1 MCAQPRCMMHRHHH
15 HQRCCGH
22 CDARPLR
29 AQGRH
34 RAVYIIDAVPCRSR
48 RSRTRQERQHQHDG
62 GGAATTTP
70 DLCTLGTALKAGCI
84 VDTCTPLR
92 PQTRRPSRSPPCATA
107 RGIIIIII
115 IITCVLRLRDGA
127 ANKPRGGG
135 WGSRR
140 GSPTTPQ
147 ASYACRPDAA
157 RPPTARCYAHP
168 HPPAAHNA
176 CANRPRHTL
185 QHLTI
190 PNDPPAH
197 APRASPQA
205 QREETR
211 RLPLCALVMESDA
224 GGSNAGSGHGL
235 PAARRRAR
243 ASLIRRLLQLRDEHA
258 QPP

>member
-1 MCAQPRCMMHRHHH
+1 MGTETETAAAATETAASMPES
-15 HQRCCGH
+15 
-22 CDARPLR
+22 APPPS
-29 AQGRH
+29 
-34 RAVYIIDAVPCRSR
+34 AVPTPR
-48 RSRTRQERQHQHDG
+48 G
-62 GGAATTTP
+62 GGGDATT
-70 DLCTLGTALKAGCI
+70 
-84 VDTCTPLR
+84 V
-92 PQTRRPSRSPPCATA
+92 S
-107 RGIIIIII
+107 
-115 IITCVLRLRDGA
+115 VLRLRDGA

-157 RPPTARCYAHP
+157 RPPTARCYTHP
-168 HPPAAHNA
+168 HPAAAHNA
-176 CANRPRHTL
+176 CANRPHHTL